1 MANDNKKLARIFK
14 ELAAI
19 YRFLGDKH
27 FFRARA
33 YDKAARIIGSWKT
46 DVIEYLEEDKLEELK
61 GVGES
66 IANKIKEFGRTG
78 TVKKYEEL
86 KDQVPE
92 DFIHLMDVKGLGPKT
107 LKHLHDQLG
116 IGTRSELEKV
126 LEDGTVANLKGFGQK
141 KVDNMLEALRT
152 HKQMEGRMLLST
164 AKDIGDHFYDAVRD
178 LAGVQD
184 LVLAG
189 SLRRKKATIGDI
201 DLLVAAN
208 YEDAQPII
216 QKFADSEQV
225 ADILVKGD
233 TKCSIIAEDTNTQVD
248 LRVIRPQEW
257 GAALLYFTGSK
268 EHNVQLRQ
276 IAKDKGLKVS
286 EYGIFE
292 QKTNKRVVS
301 ETEEAMYDQLGLA
314 WIPPELREDR
324 GEIEK
329 AAKADLPDL
338 IELEAIKGDMQMH
351 SEWSDGVLTM
361 EQLMATFRE
370 SFQRYEYMAL
380 TDHSKAVRM
389 AGGMDEK
396 QFEKQINAIKDLRD
410 TYKTPFLL
418 AGAEIDVH
426 TDGTLDLAD
435 SLVAQLDWVVASI
448 HTRFDQDNTERLV
461 RACYHPHVHVIGHP
475 TGRLIGSR
483 EPYEVNMQKV
493 IQAAKETGTALEVNA
508 QPERLDLDDTL
519 AMQAREAGVPL
530 VISTDGHSPGDFH
543 FMNFG
548 LFMARRAWCEAPD
561 VLNTW
566 SLSAIQSWFD
576 KHGKPFMN
584 SVENSSITDTY

>member
-1 MANDNKKLARIFK
+1 
-14 ELAAI
+14 
-19 YRFLGDKH
+19 
-27 FFRARA
+27 
-33 YDKAARIIGSWKT
+33 
-46 DVIEYLEEDKLEELK
+46 
-61 GVGES
+61 
-66 IANKIKEFGRTG
+66 
-78 TVKKYEEL
+78 
-86 KDQVPE
+86 
-92 DFIHLMDVKGLGPKT
+92 
-107 LKHLHDQLG
+107 
-116 IGTRSELEKV
+116 
-126 LEDGTVANLKGFGQK
+126 
-141 KVDNMLEALRT
+141 
-152 HKQMEGRMLLST
+152 
-164 AKDIGDHFYDAVRD
+164 
-178 LAGVQD
+178 
-184 LVLAG
+184 
-189 SLRRKKATIGDI
+189 
-201 DLLVAAN
+201 
-208 YEDAQPII
+208 
-216 QKFADSEQV
+216 
-225 ADILVKGD
+225 
-233 TKCSIIAEDTNTQVD
+233 
-248 LRVIRPQEW
+248 
-257 GAALLYFTGSK
+257 
-268 EHNVQLRQ
+268 
-276 IAKDKGLKVS
+276 
-286 EYGIFE
+286 
-292 QKTNKRVVS
+292 
-301 ETEEAMYDQLGLA
+301 
-314 WIPPELREDR
+314 
-324 GEIEK
+324 
-329 AAKADLPDL
+329 
-338 IELEAIKGDMQMH
+338 
-351 SEWSDGVLTM
+351 
-361 EQLMATFRE
+361 MATFRE

-543 FMNFG
+543 FMPFG
-548 LFMARRAWCEAPD
+548 VFMARRAWCQAPD